1 MQKLFW
7 LTCLAACVCFAASTS
22 QAQTLVQKGTVKGG
36 IAGAIIGGIIG
47 NQSDDTGEG
56 VAIGAAVGAL
66 AGNVVGKSQQQ
77 DVFREQ
83 QFQAQLQQQ
92 EQQRLALAQQSLNR
106 AVSIDDAINLTRS
119 GVSQE
124 LIINQVL
131 ASGVQQHIGVSEVIL
146 LHQNGVSEQ
155 VIQAMQSAPIGEGSV
170 QLSSNVKQP
179 YASEQV
185 ITPVITPVV
194 VQPAPRVIVQ
204 PAPRVIVQAK
214 SVPYHRPSPKSS
226 YRGRPPTR
234 YPSYGGKYRGPSSY
248 GGGGIRIGF

>member
-7 LTCLAACVCFAASTS
+7 STCLAACVCFAASTS

-170 QLSSNVKQP
+170 QLSSNFEQP
-179 YASEQV
+179 YASEQ
-185 ITPVITPVV
+185 VITPVV

-214 SVPYHRPSPKSS
+214 SVPYRVRMAVEESGSDSNKLKSVFFCRRAARRLQS
-226 YRGRPPTR
+226 ATR
-234 YPSYGGKYRGPSSY
+234 VSN
-248 GGGGIRIGF
+248 